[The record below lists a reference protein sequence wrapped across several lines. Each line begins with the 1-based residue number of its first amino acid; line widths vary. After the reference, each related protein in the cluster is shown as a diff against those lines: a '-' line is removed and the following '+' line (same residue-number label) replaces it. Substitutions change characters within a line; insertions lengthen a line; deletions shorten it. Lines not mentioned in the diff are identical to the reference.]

1 MPTNLAQARRNYY
14 GVSENALPRIDGRVK
29 RKTMMGDRS
38 QGPISTRLNRSEMME
53 KEAEAEMMRAEE
65 RGRARAQAGQGQG
78 QGQGMRPGFQAGYDV
93 PVGGASKPGGML
105 IPGTSA
111 GSSIWV
117 TNDDPRVKKP
127 EKKELSAEDLAKME
141 ARRRK
146 GQQGMEFSRR
156 RAALERSVA
165 QSTGGKGQMNWRMP
179 SQQNK
184 VGELAELRDSGR
196 DIWFGDEKF

>member
-165 QSTGGKGQMNWRMP
+165 QSTGGGQMNWRMP

-184 VGELAELRDSGR
+184 VGEMAELRDSGR